1 MRAVLI
7 ALALAFVAGAAR
19 ADEPLAC
26 RNFDRQIEHYTLL
39 RQRAAGI
46 DSDLW
51 KDRLD
56 TQLGM
61 LKRYRLA
68 AGCPDKSGAAEF
80 ARLMKAL
87 MEIAA
92 SGAIHYFTMGS
103 M

>member
-7 ALALAFVAGAAR
+7 ALALAFFAGAAR

-26 RNFDRQIEHYTLL
+26 RNYDRQIAHYTLL
-39 RQRAAGI
+39 RQRAADL

-56 TQLGM
+56 TQLGY
-61 LKRYRLA
+61 LKKYRLA
-68 AGCPDKSGAAEF
+68 AGCPDKSGATEL
-80 ARLMKAL
+80 ARTIKLL
-87 MEIAA
+87 MELAA
-92 SGAIHYFTMGS
+92 TGAIHYFTMGA